1 MEEKKSQSRWKTHL
15 QRWIINTLA
24 VLIACNVVKG
34 IRYDN
39 VQGLLVASFLLGVL
53 NTFLRPVLLLL
64 SLPLLILSLGLFIL
78 VINAALLIFVDWLVE
93 PFHVDGFW
101 PAFWGALII
110 GLVSLIANT
119 FTGSGDSKMTL
130 RRGRAKPPQA
140 QQPSPRDDGKG
151 PIIDV

>member
-1 MEEKKSQSRWKTHL
+1 MEEKKPQSQWKKHL
-15 QRWIINTLA
+15 QRWAISTLA

-34 IRYDN
+34 IEYDN
-39 VQGLLVASFLLGVL
+39 VTGLLVASLLLGVL

-78 VINAALLIFVDWLVE
+78 VINALLLLFVDWLVE
-93 PFHVDGFW
+93 PFRVDGFG

-110 GLVSLIANT
+110 SIVSLIANMLI
-119 FTGSGDSKMTL
+119 GSNDSKMTL
-130 RRGRAKPPQA
+130 HRARSKP
-140 QQPSPRDDGKG
+140 QQPTHRDDGKG